1 MSYDIKDVMKK
12 KVSDLTLID
21 KKLLVKHYVSE
32 MKDNFEWAVDYAKD
46 IGKLEDLKYVLQALS
61 DDVDDLIE
69 IKEEEGE

>member
-21 KKLLVKHYVSE
+21 KKLLVKHYVSL
-32 MKDNFEWAVDYAKD
+32 MTDNFEWALDYAKET
-46 IGKLEDLKYVLQALS
+46 GKLEDLKGIVQALS
-61 DDVDDLIE
+61 DDIEDWIE